1 MDFMRELDNM
11 QCSGMCNEYNYWGS
25 LCRIEIM
32 IISSVIEEVNVTV
45 DWINSF
51 FRETEKLCIKDEEIY
66 RDIFYTCFVVVK
78 KMKYFSIFNLYS

>member
-11 QCSGMCNEYNYWGS
+11 QCSGMCNEYTYWGS
-25 LCRIEIM
+25 LCRIEII

-51 FRETEKLCIKDEEIY
+51 FRETEKLFIKDEEVY
-66 RDIFYTCFVVVK
+66 RNIFYTCFIIVR
-78 KMKYFSIFNLYS
+78 KMVYFCTFNLYS